1 MKKYNVNVNGT
12 MYEITLEVVE
22 GADIAA
28 PAAPAPVQAA
38 PAPVEAAPA
47 PAPVAAPAAEGEQVN
62 SPMPGN
68 ILAVNVNVGDTV
80 KAGQVLMILEAMKM
94 ENEIMAGVDGKIV
107 SLNVQKGSTVETG
120 SLLCVIG

>member
-22 GADIAA
+22 GAEVIAPAA
-28 PAAPAPVQAA
+28 PAAPVA
-38 PAPVEAAPA
+38 APVEAAAPA
-47 PAPVAAPAAEGEQVN
+47 PAPAAAPAADGEQVN

-120 SLLCVIG
+120 ELLCVIG